1 MSIREVKI
9 NVVRATH
16 MLIRTISEIARA
28 NNALCFSNA
37 VSS

>member
-1 MSIREVKI
+1 VQHHTVGSQRM
-9 NVVRATH
+9 TH

>member
-1 MSIREVKI
+1 
-9 NVVRATH
+9 

-28 NNALCFSNA
+28 NNELCFSNA